1 MPEGFQPALRRGS
14 RVEWKHMRRGAVP
27 IAVALALLML
37 TLSPLFFILMPLAG
51 ALVVWLHRRH
61 TNEFVSPR
69 SGLRVGA
76 FTGAVGFGL
85 WVIILAVGAVYQRLA
100 LQQVDPITIGL
111 RNTLDKIILTNPD
124 PRVQEAA
131 RWMLATP
138 EAMAGFVVFTVA
150 IFLVLFV
157 TLCAAG
163 AALAA
168 AMSAPRIRP

>member
-1 MPEGFQPALRRGS
+1 
-14 RVEWKHMRRGAVP
+14 MRRGAVP
-27 IAVALALLML
+27 VAVALALLML
-37 TLSPLFFILMPLAG
+37 PLAQLFFVLMPLAG
-51 ALVVWLHRRH
+51 ALVVWLHQRH
-61 TNEFVSPR
+61 TNEVVSPR

-85 WVIILAVGAVYQRLA
+85 WVIILAVGALYERVA
-100 LQQVDPITIGL
+100 LERVDQITIGL
-111 RNTLDKIILTNPD
+111 RNSLEKIIVTNPD
-124 PRVQEAA
+124 IRVQDAA

-138 EAMAGFVVFTVA
+138 EAMAGFVVFTVL

-168 AMSAPRIRP
+168 SLIAPRVRP

>member
-1 MPEGFQPALRRGS
+1 
-14 RVEWKHMRRGAVP
+14 MRRGAIPV
-27 IAVALALLML
+27 AVALALLML
-37 TLSPLFFILMPLAG
+37 PLAPFFFLLMPLAG
-51 ALVVWLHRRH
+51 ALVVWLHQRH
-61 TNEFVSPR
+61 TNEIVTPR

-85 WVIILAVGAVYQRLA
+85 WVAILAGGVVYERLA
-100 LQQVDPITIGL
+100 LERLDQITIGL
-111 RNTLDKIILTNPD
+111 RNSLDQVATNNPD
-124 PRVQEAA
+124 VHVQEAA

-138 EAMAGFVVFTVA
+138 EAMAGFVVFSVA

-168 AMSAPRIRP
+168 TMLATRASP